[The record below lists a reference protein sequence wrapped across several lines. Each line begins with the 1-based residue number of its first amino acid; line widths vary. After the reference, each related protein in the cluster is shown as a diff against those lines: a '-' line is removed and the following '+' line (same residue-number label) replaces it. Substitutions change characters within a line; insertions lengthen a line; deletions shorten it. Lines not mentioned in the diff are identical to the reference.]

1 MWAVRARSEHPET
14 GPERESVRDRSGWAS
29 LLRERFVALD
39 LRDAETDG
47 FRGEAVT
54 WALGHLMLGR
64 VSSLPQTLERS
75 RTLVRADSRAYLQ
88 VGRIRAGRAV
98 VRQDGREAVLGPGDF
113 VVYETTRPFEWAF
126 DAGETGPAWELDVF
140 TWPRETIALAE
151 ADSVRITATAMRGGD
166 GLSGIVSRMLGDL
179 LTVQPALDGP
189 RSAALADEVGDLV
202 SVLTSNLD
210 PAEVRRPDVA
220 LMAQIDR
227 YIDDHL
233 DDPDLTP
240 ETVARAHAVSLRQ
253 LHRLFA
259 SRQHT
264 VARTIRTRRL
274 EQCRRDLV
282 SPRSA
287 HRSVTDIALR
297 WGFLD
302 LGAFGRAFR
311 EAYGVSPF
319 AYRAGGARP
328 LD

>member
-1 MWAVRARSEHPET
+1 MAEHPEA
-14 GPERESVRDRSGWAS
+14 GPEEDSVADRGGWAS

-47 FRGEAVT
+47 FRGDVLK
-54 WALGHLMLGR
+54 WALGHLMLAR

-75 RTLVRADSRAYLQ
+75 TPLVRADSRAYLQ

-126 DAGETGPAWELDVF
+126 AAGDAGPAWELDVF
-140 TWPRETIALAE
+140 TWPRESVALAE
-151 ADSVRITATAMRGGD
+151 ADSVRITATAMRGDD
-166 GLSGIVSRMLGDL
+166 GLSGIVSRMLSDL

-202 SVLTSNLD
+202 SVLSSSVR
-210 PAEVRRPDVA
+210 PEEVRRPDAA

-240 ETVARAHAVSLRQ
+240 ESVARAHAVSLRQ

-259 SRQHT
+259 TRQHT
-264 VARTIRTRRL
+264 VARTIRAKRL
-274 EQCRRDLV
+274 ERCRRDLV

-287 HRSVTDIALR
+287 HCSVTEIARR
-297 WGFLD
+297 WGFWD
-302 LGAFGRAFR
+302 LGVFGRAFR
-311 EAYGVSPF
+311 ETYGVSPS
-319 AYRAGGARP
+319 AYRAGTPG
-328 LD
+328 

>member
-1 MWAVRARSEHPET
+1 MSEHTEA
-14 GPERESVRDRSGWAS
+14 EQDSVRDRGGWAS

-39 LRDAETDG
+39 LHDAVTDG
-47 FRGEAVT
+47 FRGDVAA
-54 WALGHLMLGR
+54 WALGHLMLAR
-64 VSSLPQTLERS
+64 VGSVPQTLRRS
-75 RTLVRADSRAYLQ
+75 ASLVRADSRAYLQ

-113 VVYETTRPFEWAF
+113 VVYETTRPFEWVF
-126 DAGETGPAWELDVF
+126 DAGDAGPAWELDVF
-140 TWPRETIALAE
+140 TWPRESIALVE
-151 ADSVRITATAMRGGD
+151 ADSAGVTATAMRGD
-166 GLSGIVSRMLGDL
+166 AGLSGIVSRMLGDL
-179 LTVQPALDGP
+179 LTVQPALDGA

-202 SVLTSNLD
+202 SVLASSLE
-210 PAEVRRPDVA
+210 PAEVRRPEVA

-227 YIDDHL
+227 YVDDHL
-233 DDPDLTP
+233 GDPDLTP
-240 ETVARAHAVSLRQ
+240 ESIARAHAVSLRQ

-311 EAYGVSPF
+311 EAYGVSPS
-319 AYRAGGARP
+319 AYRAGSARP